1 MTDTSIAFIDSSAH
15 GAAIPFY
22 KMFPSEPIPPATA
35 KNSVSVDPQVVD
47 IKGRRM
53 ETLLTAI
60 PQKVKPGGSILIVC
74 HGNDAG
80 LFLSFGDPKN
90 RIDLSSEVLAAIR
103 QNTEGKA
110 DDTTT
115 ARLLML
121 TVAEWQRY
129 KTLIVAVQKLELAR
143 VDLRACKTGHND
155 VTLSRLQVFFNCA
168 TACAP
173 TIYDGFGIMNF
184 GSPTPNPDVWR
195 KWMDAHKGAQMKGVP
210 PKRFAWHAT
219 YTPHFIIEAMAD
231 SQDAVQP
238 WVEEHLPPGKY
249 SGGPLYFHA
258 FTDLMEQPIFAGDAA
273 FRTKLVEAI
282 KGQEPSRAI
291 DVKNAPL
298 PPP

>member
-53 ETLLTAI
+53 ETLDRHPAEG
-60 PQKVKPGGSILIVC
+60 Q
-74 HGNDAG
+74 AG
-80 LFLSFGDPKN
+80 RQHPHRVPWQRRRPVPLLRRSQESHH
-90 RIDLSSEVLAAIR
+90 LSSEVLAAIR

-173 TIYDGFGIMNF
+173 TNYDGFGIMNF

-219 YTPHFIIEAMAD
+219 YTPHFIIEAMAP
-231 SQDAVQP
+231 SAGRRAALGQGAPAPRQI
-238 WVEEHLPPGKY
+238 LRR
-249 SGGPLYFHA
+249 PLAISRLHRPDGA
-258 FTDLMEQPIFAGDAA
+258 ADLRRRRRI